1 MGRYLFGVLFVVAGV
16 MHFVLPKVYA
26 SIMPPMLP
34 GPVLLVYVSGVAEI
48 LGGVGVMVP
57 TTRKMAAWGLVA
69 LLIAVWPANLEM
81 AMHPERFASVPG
93 WALWVRLPLQ
103 LPLIWWAWVYTR

>member
-1 MGRYLFGVLFVVAGV
+1 MGRYVFGALFVVAGV

-34 GPVLLVYVSGVAEI
+34 APVLLVYVSGVAEI
-48 LGGVGVMVP
+48 LGGVGVLVP
-57 TTRKMAAWGLVA
+57 STRRMAAWGLVA

-81 AMHPERFASVPG
+81 AMHPERFASMPV